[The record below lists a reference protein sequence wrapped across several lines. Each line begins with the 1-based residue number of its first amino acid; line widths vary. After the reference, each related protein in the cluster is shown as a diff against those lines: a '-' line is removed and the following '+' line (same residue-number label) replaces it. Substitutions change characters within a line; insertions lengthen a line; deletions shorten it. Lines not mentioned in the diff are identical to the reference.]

1 MSEEKGFVEFI
12 PVEEEPKVE
21 KPKEE
26 SSTEEKPKKGS
37 NSGKNKNQKKRK
49 KRTTKQRI
57 QELLIKTGILIVGIV
72 ILVTV
77 FFSVN
82 VIHGNDMYPSLRD
95 GDLVITYR
103 LVNNYMADHVWAYEY
118 DGETHFGRIVGVAGD
133 VIDMTGDGYYKIN
146 GNVPYEDQFY
156 GTNPEI
162 GTGIN
167 FPYTVPADSVFLLG
181 DYRIQTEDSRVFGA
195 ISTKD
200 LIGEVV
206 LIFRRRGF

>member
-1 MSEEKGFVEFI
+1 MTQIEEKGFIEFI
-12 PVEEEPKVE
+12 PEEKKPKVE
-21 KPKEE
+21 K
-26 SSTEEKPKKGS
+26 TEGTETKKKS
-37 NSGKNKNQKKRK
+37 NSGKKKKKKK

-57 QELLIKTGILIVGIV
+57 QELLIKIGILIVGITV
-72 ILVTV
+72 LVTV

-103 LVNNYMADHVWAYEY
+103 LVNNYMADHVWAYKYE
-118 DGETHFGRIVGVAGD
+118 GETYFGRIVGVSGD
-133 VIDMTGDGYYKIN
+133 VIDMSGDGYYKIN

-156 GTNPEI
+156 ATDPVTGQGIKYPYKVPEGT
-162 GTGIN
+162 
-167 FPYTVPADSVFLLG
+167 VFILG
-181 DYRIQTEDSRVFGA
+181 DYRIQTEDSRSFGA

-206 LIFRRRGF
+206 LTFRRRGF